1 MKSLQPNL
9 TRRRLLAALTG
20 LASAVAIGASA
31 GPVAAATSLGT
42 AVIFGDAFSTMTYK
56 TVSNW
61 PQQLAKKGLLKR
73 QKIDRAFRYAPA
85 LTRTEWEQKRAG
97 EWFSALLAESAPAG
111 NLLIS
116 CFVDMLGD
124 QDATLLDALA
134 RQIDLKRKR
143 LDGGTE

>member
-1 MKSLQPNL
+1 MLGKLEIRVMEVVWADGDLSVHDVAQ
-9 TRRRLLAALTG
+9 RLARPLAYTT
-20 LASAVAIGASA
+20 V
-31 GPVAAATSLGT
+31 
-42 AVIFGDAFSTMTYK
+42 MTTLDRLY
-56 TVSNW
+56 
-61 PQQLAKKGLLKR
+61 KKGLLKR